1 MRRLV
6 RGALALVI
14 ILAAGASG
22 RADAAF
28 SDQLC
33 PEATQ
38 YVVAL
43 GTVKPTDAQAVYAA
57 VHAVAAA
64 YDTCSKR
71 ALADGN
77 VEPGVHYA
85 YTREASYEIVEARA
99 LVAMNRPGDAKA
111 LTQNAKRLAQDVID
125 WRRSYEQSGSGNSI
139 TSSGSDT
146 RPSTYRDSAK
156 DIVAAANDLLA
167 KIAAM
172 PAPATS
178 AVPAPSPHR

>member
-14 ILAAGASG
+14 ILAGAASA

-57 VHAVAAA
+57 VHAAANA
-64 YDTCSKR
+64 YDNCSKR
-71 ALADGN
+71 QLSDGN
-77 VEPGVHYA
+77 IEPGVHYA
-85 YTREASYEIVEARA
+85 YTREASYEIVEGRA
-99 LVAMNRPGDAKA
+99 LVALNRPADAKTV
-111 LTQNAKRLAQDVID
+111 TQNARRLAQDVID
-125 WRRSYEQSGSGNSI
+125 WRRSYEQSSSGNSI

-156 DIVAAANDLLA
+156 DIVAAANDLLTKLA
-167 KIAAM
+167 DV
-172 PAPATS
+172 PAPAAS
-178 AVPAPSPHR
+178 ATPAPSPHR

>member
-14 ILAAGASG
+14 ILAAAASA

-57 VHAVAAA
+57 VHAASNA

-71 ALADGN
+71 QLADAN

-85 YTREASYEIVEARA
+85 YTREASYEVVEARA
-99 LVAMNRPGDAKA
+99 LLALNRATDAKA
-111 LTQNAKRLAQDVID
+111 VAQNAKRLAQEVID
-125 WRRSYEQSGSGNSI
+125 WRRSYQQSGSSI
-139 TSSGSDT
+139 VSSGSDT
-146 RPSTYRDSAK
+146 RPSAYRDSAK

-167 KIAAM
+167 KLADV
-172 PAPATS
+172 PAPAAS
-178 AVPAPSPHR
+178 ATPAPSPHR